1 MDGAISQLQSVHFDP
16 KDANLLFNLGM
27 MKWRGKQDAKGAV
40 AAWQQLLK
48 SNPQLS
54 ADRKA
59 NLQKLMAQVQVQG
72 KS

>member
-1 MDGAISQLQSVHFDP
+1 
-16 KDANLLFNLGM
+16 
-27 MKWRGKQDAKGAV
+27 V

-59 NLQKLMAQVQVQG
+59 TVQKLMADAQMQG
-72 KS
+72 KT